1 MKYSVLNAYEAQVN
15 TIENPYGFEQKQLFD
30 MALRINKKRR
40 FLFVS
45 HVLGKHLAVDPAI
58 PLLMSHLLAYQF
70 TKQRFGQSDGLVD
83 RVSEAIKKRENL
95 RQVLA
100 ESQASQLV
108 QSKPM
113 TIIGFAETAT
123 ALGHGF
129 FEKLTGDVQYVH
141 TTRENLVEVEPVIC
155 FEEEHSHATS
165 HRVYAD
171 ESIFSRDTEI
181 ILVDDEMTT
190 GNTNSNIIRQL
201 KNKYPHL
208 TTFTLVSILDFRT
221 EASRKK
227 MTAMAE
233 ELAITIHSVSLF
245 TGEFEI
251 QESAESFSENNLVEL
266 EVAEDLSVTNFEE
279 LVKPS
284 LKAQPS
290 YNAEQQKQLANYYE
304 YSGRFTLTSQNQRK
318 VAADIQKMANE
329 LKAKRSEGECL
340 VLGTGEFMY
349 IPMLIANQMGENIRF
364 HASTRSP
371 IFADEQSLVYNKL
384 TFESAELPGVT
395 NYLYNIPSKK
405 YVDIFV
411 VYERIMDFA
420 AAEKLYAQLK
430 PYAENLHFVTL
441 GGVENELSTR

>member
-1 MKYSVLNAYEAQVN
+1 MKYNVLNAYEAQVN
-15 TIENPYGFEQKQLFD
+15 TLENPYNFEQKQLFE

-70 TKQRFGQSDGLVD
+70 AKQRFDQTDALVEQ
-83 RVSEAIKKRENL
+83 VTEAIKTRENL

-108 QSKPM
+108 QPKAM

-141 TTRENLVEVEPVIC
+141 TTREDLVEVEPVIS

-171 ESIFSRDTEI
+171 ESIFLRDTEI

-190 GNTNSNIIRQL
+190 GKTNSNIIRQL
-201 KNKYPHL
+201 KAKYPHL
-208 TTFTLVSILDFRT
+208 KTFTLVSILDFRT
-221 EASRKK
+221 EQSRKI
-227 MTAMAE
+227 MEDMAD
-233 ELAITIHSVSLF
+233 ELAITVHSVSLF

-251 QESAESFSENNLVEL
+251 KETDEEFSESHPIEGAVNEELV
-266 EVAEDLSVTNFEE
+266 VTNFEE
-279 LVKPS
+279 VLKPS

-290 YNAEQQKQLANYYE
+290 YNAKQQIQYANYYE
-304 YSGRFTLTSQNQRK
+304 YSGRFTLTSQNQQKITADIEK
-318 VAADIQKMANE
+318 VAHK
-329 LKAKRSEGECL
+329 LKEKRSEGDCL

-349 IPMLIANQMGENIRF
+349 IPMRLANQMGEDIRF

-371 IFADEQSLVYNKL
+371 IFAHEQSLVYNKL

-441 GGVENELSTR
+441 GGIESELST